1 MTKVCFSPKEK
12 KDSLLIESSAC
23 QKDDDEEE
31 EDDDSDDDDDSKS
44 ESYVFV
50 SISCFLDTLKSIQ
63 RTIYISL
70 FPSWSLF
77 SH

>member
-31 EDDDSDDDDDSKS
+31 EDDDSDDDDSKS
-44 ESYVFV
+44 ESCVFV